1 MSFPLS
7 SPSGREE
14 YKEEYFI
21 IKLAMPPRETRERT
35 NPNLNKIRSGVF
47 VNVKL

>member
-1 MSFPLS
+1 MPVPLS

-21 IKLAMPPRETRERT
+21 MKLAMPPPKTRRRRT
-35 NPNLNKIRSGVF
+35 SDLNKIREWCFS
-47 VNVKL
+47 